1 VNGCSTDVGGNTILA
16 CAVTHGGSSGPENPP
31 CARLTLIGTF
41 VIVDCI
47 GRAAVGDPR
56 ESWTDGASDTG
67 NGFQPILSWGSAAVA
82 LRTNRN
88 TRGTTK
94 GRRERTV
101 RYNTRNT
108 KAVQSQIDKP
118 SMVYRRGVYH
128 PLRLCDDVILK
139 ICSGHAYSLHE
150 PMVIMARMPTGE

>member
-1 VNGCSTDVGGNTILA
+1 LA

-82 LRTNRN
+82 LRTDRN
-88 TRGTTK
+88 K
-94 GRRERTV
+94 REEGK
-101 RYNTRNT
+101 N
-108 KAVQSQIDKP
+108 
-118 SMVYRRGVYH
+118 G
-128 PLRLCDDVILK
+128 K
-139 ICSGHAYSLHE
+139 IQNQKHKNCT
-150 PMVIMARMPTGE
+150 ITN

>member
-1 VNGCSTDVGGNTILA
+1 V
-16 CAVTHGGSSGPENPP
+16 CAVDKYSAQSLPYVRVVVRKSGGRWNTEIYPVESIP
-31 CARLTLIGTF
+31 I
-41 VIVDCI
+41 IDCI

-56 ESWTDGASDTG
+56 EPWTDGASDTG